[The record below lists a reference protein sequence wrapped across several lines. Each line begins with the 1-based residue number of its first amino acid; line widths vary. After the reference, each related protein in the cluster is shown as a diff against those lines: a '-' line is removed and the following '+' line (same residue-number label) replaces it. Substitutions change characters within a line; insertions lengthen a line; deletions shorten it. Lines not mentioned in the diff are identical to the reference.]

1 MIDKTEWTKE
11 RSLRDHRLFG
21 EVAEALAAL
30 EVPFWLDQGT
40 LLGVIREG
48 KLLES
53 DHDID
58 LGMWEEDYRQ
68 IAPALEKKLKGPGR
82 WLETYKPHQLSI
94 RVLDGEA
101 DIINIA
107 FYRRREGMAV
117 KKIYYPGGGRAA
129 GMLVKTA
136 VFCARAADGSLGKKL
151 PAGVFYRFL
160 AGAARVLPASLWQ
173 FFSFRAGRMQ
183 YHFKPFVIMAVPE
196 HFFMRLEQISVEN
209 MNLKV
214 PADPEA
220 YLALKYGTDWRR
232 PRDEWVFWKDDG
244 AITRPETE

>member
-1 MIDKTEWTKE
+1 MKMKAERVNE

-21 EVAEALAAL
+21 EVAGTLAEL
-30 EVPFWLDQGT
+30 GVPFWLDQGT

-48 KLLES
+48 KLLAT

-58 LGMWEEDYRQ
+58 LGMWEEDYRK
-68 IAPALEKKLKGPGR
+68 IAPALEARLKGPGR

-94 RVLDGEA
+94 RLLDSDA

-107 FYRRREGMAV
+107 FYRRRDGMAV

-129 GMLVKTA
+129 GLLVKAA
-136 VFCARAADGSLGKKL
+136 VFCARAADGSLGQKL
-151 PAGVFYRFL
+151 PAVGFCRFM
-160 AGAARVLPASLWQ
+160 AGAAGVLPASLWR

-183 YHFKPFVIMAVPE
+183 YRFKPFVIMAVPE
-196 HFFMRLEQISVEN
+196 YFFLRLEQINFEN
-209 MNLKV
+209 LNLKV

-220 YLALKYGTDWRR
+220 YLALKYGPDWRR

-244 AITRPETE
+244 AITRP